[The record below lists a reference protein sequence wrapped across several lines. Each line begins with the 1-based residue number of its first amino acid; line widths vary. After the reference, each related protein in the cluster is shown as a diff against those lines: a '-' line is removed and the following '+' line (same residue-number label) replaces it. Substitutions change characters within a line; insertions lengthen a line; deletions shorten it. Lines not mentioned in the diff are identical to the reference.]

1 MITVSFHVCGFTTPH
16 NTANEE
22 TAFINPQSINGI
34 VEGPLTVNPLSIP
47 RTA

>member
-16 NTANEE
+16 NSADEE
-22 TAFINPQSINGI
+22 TAFVNPQSINDVVG
-34 VEGPLTVNPLSIP
+34 GPLTVSPLSIC

>member
-16 NTANEE
+16 STANKE
-22 TAFINPQSINGI
+22 TAFVNPKSINGI
-34 VEGPLTVNPLSIP
+34 VGGPLTVSPLSIP